1 MSIQAVLI
9 LLLTISL
16 LINIVFFWYT
26 RNILSKL
33 IFVSENIGDLAQM
46 IDRFVEHLDSIFKM
60 ELFYGD
66 ETLNFLLEHAT
77 DLADQLTVFEDI
89 YMITE
94 AEEGNELDDNEIEDE
109 PSPETT

>member
-33 IFVSENIGDLAQM
+33 IFVSENICDLAEM
-46 IDRFVEHLDSIFKM
+46 IYRFR
-60 ELFYGD
+60 
-66 ETLNFLLEHAT
+66 
-77 DLADQLTVFEDI
+77 
-89 YMITE
+89 
-94 AEEGNELDDNEIEDE
+94 
-109 PSPETT
+109 